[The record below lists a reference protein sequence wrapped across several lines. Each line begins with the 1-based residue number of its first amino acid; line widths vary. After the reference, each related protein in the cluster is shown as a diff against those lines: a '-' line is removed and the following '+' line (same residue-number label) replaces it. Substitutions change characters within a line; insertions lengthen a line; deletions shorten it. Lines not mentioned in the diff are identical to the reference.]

1 MADRYEIAI
10 VGSGPAGL
18 SAAINAK
25 IRNKKVIIFGK
36 RELSSKLVKAHEVNN
51 YPGFFGKSGL
61 KIADAFKEHLRAMDI
76 QITEQKVTNVY
87 NMGSYY
93 TLLTKD
99 GMYEAESVILTMGVN
114 FGQPFKGEKELLG
127 KGVSYCATCD
137 AMFYKGKIAAVIGF
151 SPKDEEEAE
160 FLAQVAKKVYYIP
173 MYKEETHVNDTVQ
186 VIRDQIV
193 KIAGDEANAR
203 VEKLILANM
212 EISLDGVFIL
222 RESVAADQLIPG
234 LKVLDNHVCVDRLMR
249 TNLAGCFAAG
259 DIVGKPYQYIKAAG
273 EGNIAALSAV
283 SYLDEK
289 RRNVQDTAI

>member
-25 IRNKKVIIFGK
+25 IRNKKFIIFGSRK
-36 RELSSKLVKAHEVNN
+36 LSSKLVKAHEVNN

-61 KIADAFKEHLRAMDI
+61 KIADAFKEHLKAMDI

-93 TLLTKD
+93 SLLTKE
-99 GMYEAESVILTMGVN
+99 GMYEADAVILASGVN
-114 FGQPFKGEKELLG
+114 FGQPFKGEKEFLG

-137 AMFYKGKIAAVIGF
+137 ALFYRGKTAAVIGF

-173 MYKEETHVNDTVQ
+173 MYKEEIHVDDSIQ
-186 VIRDQIV
+186 VIHDQIV
-193 KIAGDEANAR
+193 KIAGDDADAR

-234 LKVLDNHVCVDRLMR
+234 LRVEDNHVCADRLMK

-289 RRNVQDTAI
+289 KRQAF